1 MQASEGYSLES
12 QLNLLTTYCEQRN
25 YQLIEVYSDEGIS
38 AKTTNRPD
46 FLRLMSDAANKRFDT
61 VLIWKVSRFARNMKD
76 LLVVSDQLEKYDVNI
91 ISYSEHF
98 DTTTPTGRLMRNII
112 GAVAEFDLD
121 NISENIKVALH
132 QKATEGKRTQAFCLG
147 YDLNSQTKQ
156 FTINKQEAKIIRFIF
171 KHYIETEN
179 FSNVARICKK
189 KGFKGKRNKDFR
201 ASSILTIVT
210 NPAYLGYSRLHGEIL
225 YKESIFPCII
235 SPKTFDTAQNIIK
248 MNKRKTKKAKIRTI
262 SEFLDENKK

>member
-12 QLNLLTTYCEQRN
+12 QLNLLTTYCEQRK
-25 YQLIEVYSDEGIS
+25 YHLIEVYSDEGLS

-46 FLRLMSDAANKRFDT
+46 FLRLMSDAANKRFDA

-132 QKATEGKRTQAFCLG
+132 QKATEGNRTQAFCLG
-147 YDLNSQTKQ
+147 YDLDINTKK
-156 FTINKQEAKIIRFIF
+156 FKINKQEAKIIRYIF
-171 KHYIETEN
+171 KQYIATAN
-179 FSNVARICKK
+179 FSNVARLCNK
-189 KGFKGKRNKDFR
+189 KGFKGKRNKEFR
-201 ASSILTIVT
+201 ASSILTIIT

-225 YKESIFPCII
+225 YKEAIFPRII

-248 MNKRKTKKAKIRTI
+248 TNKRKNKKKQVRTI
-262 SEFLDENKK
+262 DEFLHK